1 MLPGRRS
8 GRESLTRRVGLVALA
23 LALACQR
30 ETRQPPPDVL
40 ATARS
45 ELEAR
50 GREDQ
55 RVREGFGVGGKIEPD
70 QFNAML
76 RTDSSNIQWLK
87 GYVSQWGWPTGAQI
101 GPEAVVA
108 AFLIVQH
115 AVQDTG
121 FMRAMLPAIQEG
133 YRRGDYNGGDV
144 AMLIDRLEV
153 KAGRPQIYG
162 TQLSLKDGTWV
173 LDPLMDSAR
182 VDERRRQMG
191 LGTLGEYLRKADSA
205 LRAP

>member
-1 MLPGRRS
+1 MRS
-8 GRESLTRRVGLVALA
+8 RPIGVCVALTF
-23 LALACQR
+23 LAAACQR
-30 ETRQPPPDVL
+30 GPREPPADVL
-40 ATARS
+40 SSARR

-55 RVREGFGVGGKIEPD
+55 NIRKGFGAGGKIDQD
-70 QFNAML
+70 QFNTML
-76 RTDSSNIQWLK
+76 QVDSANTHWLK
-87 GYVSQWGWPTGAQI
+87 EYVAQWGWPTGAQV
-101 GPEAVVA
+101 GPEAVEA

-133 YRRGDYNGGDV
+133 YRRGDYQGSEV
-144 AMLIDRLEV
+144 TMLIDRLEV

-162 TQLSLKDGTWV
+162 SQLSFTDGKWV
-173 LDPLMDSAR
+173 LDPLVDSAR
-182 VDERRRQMG
+182 VDERRKRFG
-191 LGTLGEYLRKADSA
+191 LMPLAEYLRKADSV

>member
-1 MLPGRRS
+1 MRAQVVVL
-8 GRESLTRRVGLVALA
+8 LLA
-23 LALACQR
+23 TALACGP
-30 ETRQPPPDVL
+30 EGRQPPPEVL
-40 ATARS
+40 AQARS

-55 RVREGFGVGGKIEPD
+55 KIREGFGMGGQIDPD

-76 RTDSSNIQWLK
+76 KIDSANIGWLK
-87 GYVSQWGWPTGAQI
+87 AYVGRWGWPTGEQV
-101 GPEAVVA
+101 GHEAVEA

-121 FMRAMLPAIQEG
+121 FMRAMLPAIQDG
-133 YRRGDYNGGDV
+133 YRRGDYQGSEV

-162 TQLSLKDGTWV
+162 TQLSLKDGRLV
-173 LDPLMDSAR
+173 LDPLRDSAR
-182 VDERRRQMG
+182 VDERRKQLG
-191 LGTLGEYLRKADSA
+191 LMPLAEYLRKADSA
-205 LRAP
+205 LRAPD

>member
-1 MLPGRRS
+1 MLKR
-8 GRESLTRRVGLVALA
+8 LAACVAFTMLA
-23 LALACQR
+23 EACQR
-30 ETRQPPPDVL
+30 GKPEPPPVVL
-40 ATARS
+40 SSART

-55 RVREGFGVGGKIEPD
+55 RIREGFGVGGKIDPD
-70 QFNAML
+70 QFNAMI
-76 RTDSSNIQWLK
+76 RIDSSNTHWLK
-87 GYVSQWGWPTGAQI
+87 EYVARWGWPTGTQV
-101 GPEAVVA
+101 GHDAVEA

-133 YRRGDYNGGDV
+133 YRRGDFQGGEV

-162 TQLSLKDGTWV
+162 TQLSLKDGKLV
-173 LDPLMDSAR
+173 LDPLADSAT
-182 VDERRRQMG
+182 VDERRRRLG
-191 LGTLGEYLRKADSA
+191 LMPLGEYLRKADSA

>member
-1 MLPGRRS
+1 MRRS
-8 GRESLTRRVGLVALA
+8 LRTGFALIALA
-23 LALACQR
+23 GACQR
-30 ETRQPPPDVL
+30 GAKEPPPEVL
-40 ATARS
+40 ARARS

-55 RVREGFGVGGKIEPD
+55 RVREGFGSGGKIEPD

-76 RTDSSNIQWLK
+76 RTDSSNTRWLK
-87 GYVSQWGWPTGAQI
+87 EYVAQWGWPTGAQV
-101 GPEAVVA
+101 GPEAVEA

-133 YRRGDYNGGDV
+133 YRRGDYRGVEV
-144 AMLIDRLEV
+144 ALLIDRLEV

-162 TQLSLKDGTWV
+162 TQLSLKDGKLV
-173 LDPLMDSAR
+173 LDPLSDSAG
-182 VDERRRQMG
+182 VDARRRQMG
-191 LGTLGEYLRKADSA
+191 LGPLAEYLRKADSA

>member
-1 MLPGRRS
+1 MRNRL
-8 GRESLTRRVGLVALA
+8 VMVCVALGMPT
-23 LALACQR
+23 LSCQR
-30 ETRQPPPDVL
+30 GPREPPPGVL
-40 ATARS
+40 AGART
-45 ELEAR
+45 ELETR

-55 RVREGFGVGGKIEPD
+55 DIRKGFGVGGTIDPD

-76 RTDSSNIQWLK
+76 RIDSSNTHWLK
-87 GYVSQWGWPTGAQI
+87 QYVAQWGWPTAAQI
-101 GPEAVVA
+101 GHEAVEA

-133 YRRGDYNGGDV
+133 YRRGDYKGSDV

-162 TQLSLKDGTWV
+162 SQLSLKDGKWV
-173 LDPLMDSAR
+173 MDPLLDSAH
-182 VDERRRQMG
+182 VDERRQKLG
-191 LGTLGEYLRKADSA
+191 LMPLAEYLRKADSA